1 MIDVARKVMARRKQ
15 SMLPAY
21 ETLLRAVFGM
31 TCASRTTL
39 TETLPSESTTHASNP
54 AWTRSRDE
62 AQVVPAYTS
71 ALLDPAVRPK

>member
-31 TCASRTTL
+31 TRSSRTTL
-39 TETLPSESTTHASNP
+39 TETLTAEP
-54 AWTRSRDE
+54 AVHTGNQEWPRLPTEDRAIR
-62 AQVVPAYTS
+62 AYAP